1 MHRLGLFPLRTVLL
15 PGATLRLHIFEE
27 RYKTLIGGCLEN
39 GEPFGVVLD
48 RNAKEVGD
56 DLDPVGFGTSAQIG
70 EVTNLPQGR
79 LLIVARG
86 DRRFR
91 VERVLGTKPFWSAEV
106 SYLGEPIGPGDAAT
120 LQATAAE
127 RFTEYLRALLA
138 LFGRELERIELPKG
152 AAATSYLIAETLQ
165 VDGLIKQR
173 LLEIPTA
180 VARLRSELA
189 LLERESARLRDMAA
203 RGVRVDA
210 IAAER
215 PTLPVRF
222 SLN

>member
-27 RYKTLIGGCLEN
+27 RYKTMIGGCLES

-48 RNAKEVGD
+48 RNALEVGD
-56 DLDPVGFGTSAQIG
+56 DLDPASFGTTAQIG

-79 LLIVARG
+79 LLITARG
-86 DRRFR
+86 VRRFR

-120 LQATAAE
+120 LQAIAAE
-127 RFTEYLRALLA
+127 RFTEYLSALLA
-138 LFGRELERIELPKG
+138 LFGRELERIELPKD

-165 VDGLIKQR
+165 VDGPTKQG
-173 LLEIPTA
+173 LLEMPTA
-180 VARLRSELA
+180 VARLRAELG
-189 LLERESARLRDMAA
+189 LLERGSARLRDLSA

-210 IAAER
+210 IAAEL
-215 PTLPVRF
+215 PALPVRF